1 MKKATTIEEQ
11 IAKLKERGMSIS
23 DDRHASELLLDIGY
37 YRLGFYWFPM
47 EKSYPSKERRNHDF
61 KMGASFD
68 KSVRL
73 YEFDKELRN
82 ILSFYIYDLEVNL
95 RTKVVYYVSSRYK
108 DNPVWFSDNAVVMQ
122 PFIDQLKKKY
132 TDEIRNNDVISRHHA
147 KHPDHEYAPAWKT
160 LEYISFG
167 DLIRLIDN
175 LKSEALRKDIYSFYG
190 ISDDKTFPNYI
201 DTIRQMRNSCAH
213 GHPIFD
219 LKLSRSLRAAKFKT
233 VLKGDQGDL
242 WSSLSGVLMIIQY
255 FLFYLPGNKGEQF
268 SKEIRRLLNQHRK
281 EDIMEYVGYLNDI
294 PWLEQK
300 L

>member
-1 MKKATTIEEQ
+1 
-11 IAKLKERGMSIS
+11 MSIS

-95 RTKVVYYVSSRYK
+95 RTKVVYYVSNRYK

>member
-23 DDRHASELLLDIGY
+23 DNRHASELLLDIGY

-95 RTKVVYYVSSRYK
+95 RTKVVYYVSNRYK